1 MSEIYFHMLSKNE
14 LNSSLINIKNLTS
27 LLLSTPA
34 ILLLLLACSDDDPQP
49 GCYQDSGLDIIETI
63 NNARGTIRG
72 PENEL
77 CAESFLI
84 EPDEKVERRPLG
96 SFFPC
101 NLSEEFQVNDA
112 RVIFSGYVYEGINDG
127 DQCADFFEITEIRPI
142 D

>member
-1 MSEIYFHMLSKNE
+1 MKPKQIARISF
-14 LNSSLINIKNLTS
+14 LTLGT
-27 LLLSTPA
+27 LLV
-34 ILLLLLACSDDDPQP
+34 LLACSDDDPQP
-49 GCYQDSGLDIIETI
+49 GCYHDSGLDIIETI

-96 SFFPC
+96 SFFSC

-112 RVIFSGYVYEGINDG
+112 RVIFSGYVYEGINDC
-127 DQCADFFEITEIRPI
+127 DQCADFFEITEIRLI